1 MSSETGNTPIK
12 SLWLLTVL
20 GLGAALGYSNLLDFP
35 VMIGLHGGSA
45 YLLVFFLCQMFIALP
60 VMLSEMFLGRR
71 SRADALTGWQELSVG
86 RVVARSWRFVG
97 LAMLV
102 AGLLTIAAYSVLFSW
117 SALYLDAFWA
127 GTLTQETDFTRYFM
141 SVMHQTDL
149 IGLVQLGFFGLLSVL
164 LLIGFRFGL
173 VPVMLVMVASVL
185 LALISGVY
193 MVTGLDGD
201 AISEAIT
208 RVFGWRPEQITKPI
222 FFKIVNQAF
231 FSLGIGVGAL
241 WLTGAAAHAKASLG
255 KVVLLI
261 KIVNQAFFSLG
272 IGVGALWLTGAAAHA
287 KASLGKVVLL
297 IMAFDLAASLLA
309 AMTLWQLDL
318 DALSERWSFAE
329 LLFQQLPRLMDN
341 DSIMLFFGAMV
352 LTGLASTLLILENL
366 VRAVSARLGIG
377 RLSAILLVVVIALG
391 LGVAGQMSFN
401 RWQYVMWYGRSIYD
415 NYVMI
420 SSDLLVPLSGAMVAI
435 FVGWVMRS
443 ADARDEWQPT
453 RVWRFWAWRW
463 SLRIVSIVAILLVFF
478 GALEQQFGLHF
489 QQAAWAV
496 ILVVLAIISLR
507 LVRNF
512 SR

>member
-1 MSSETGNTPIK
+1 
-12 SLWLLTVL
+12 LWLLTVL

-261 KIVNQAFFSLG
+261 
-272 IGVGALWLTGAAAHA
+272 
-287 KASLGKVVLL
+287 
-297 IMAFDLAASLLA
+297 MAFDLAASLLA

-377 RLSAILLVVVIALG
+377 RLPAILLVVVIALG

>member
-1 MSSETGNTPIK
+1 MSPETGNTPIK

-261 KIVNQAFFSLG
+261 
-272 IGVGALWLTGAAAHA
+272 
-287 KASLGKVVLL
+287 
-297 IMAFDLAASLLA
+297 MAFDLAASLLA

>member
-261 KIVNQAFFSLG
+261 
-272 IGVGALWLTGAAAHA
+272 
-287 KASLGKVVLL
+287 
-297 IMAFDLAASLLA
+297 MAFDLAASLLA

-366 VRAVSARLGIG
+366 VRAVSARLEIG
-377 RLSAILLVVVIALG
+377 RLPAILLVVVIALG

>member
-261 KIVNQAFFSLG
+261 
-272 IGVGALWLTGAAAHA
+272 
-287 KASLGKVVLL
+287 
-297 IMAFDLAASLLA
+297 MAFDLAASLLA

-366 VRAVSARLGIG
+366 VRAVSAGLGIG
-377 RLSAILLVVVIALG
+377 RLPAILLVVVIALG

>member
-1 MSSETGNTPIK
+1 
-12 SLWLLTVL
+12 LWLLTVL

-261 KIVNQAFFSLG
+261 
-272 IGVGALWLTGAAAHA
+272 
-287 KASLGKVVLL
+287 
-297 IMAFDLAASLLA
+297 MAFDLVASLLA

-377 RLSAILLVVVIALG
+377 RLPAILLVVVIALG

>member
-261 KIVNQAFFSLG
+261 
-272 IGVGALWLTGAAAHA
+272 
-287 KASLGKVVLL
+287 
-297 IMAFDLAASLLA
+297 MAFDLAASLLA

>member
-261 KIVNQAFFSLG
+261 
-272 IGVGALWLTGAAAHA
+272 
-287 KASLGKVVLL
+287 
-297 IMAFDLAASLLA
+297 MAFDLAASLLA

-377 RLSAILLVVVIALG
+377 RLPAILLVVVIALG

>member
-1 MSSETGNTPIK
+1 LSPETGNTPIK

-261 KIVNQAFFSLG
+261 
-272 IGVGALWLTGAAAHA
+272 
-287 KASLGKVVLL
+287 
-297 IMAFDLAASLLA
+297 MAFDLAASLLA

-377 RLSAILLVVVIALG
+377 RLPAILLVVVIALG

>member
-261 KIVNQAFFSLG
+261 
-272 IGVGALWLTGAAAHA
+272 
-287 KASLGKVVLL
+287 
-297 IMAFDLAASLLA
+297 MAFDLAASLLA

-352 LTGLASTLLILENL
+352 LTGLASSLLILENL

-377 RLSAILLVVVIALG
+377 RLPAILLVVVIALG

>member
-1 MSSETGNTPIK
+1 LSSETGNTPIK

-261 KIVNQAFFSLG
+261 
-272 IGVGALWLTGAAAHA
+272 
-287 KASLGKVVLL
+287 
-297 IMAFDLAASLLA
+297 MAFDLAASLLA

-366 VRAVSARLGIG
+366 VRAVSARLEIG
-377 RLSAILLVVVIALG
+377 RLPAILLVVVIALG

>member
-1 MSSETGNTPIK
+1 MSPETGNTPIK

-261 KIVNQAFFSLG
+261 
-272 IGVGALWLTGAAAHA
+272 
-287 KASLGKVVLL
+287 
-297 IMAFDLAASLLA
+297 MAFDLAASLLA

-377 RLSAILLVVVIALG
+377 RLPAILLVVVIALG

>member
-1 MSSETGNTPIK
+1 LSSETGNTPIK

-261 KIVNQAFFSLG
+261 
-272 IGVGALWLTGAAAHA
+272 
-287 KASLGKVVLL
+287 
-297 IMAFDLAASLLA
+297 MAFDLAASLLA

-377 RLSAILLVVVIALG
+377 RLPAILLVVVIALG

>member
-1 MSSETGNTPIK
+1 LSSETGNTPIK

-261 KIVNQAFFSLG
+261 
-272 IGVGALWLTGAAAHA
+272 
-287 KASLGKVVLL
+287 
-297 IMAFDLAASLLA
+297 MAFDLAASLLA

-366 VRAVSARLGIG
+366 VRAVSARLEIG
-377 RLSAILLVVVIALG
+377 RLPAILLVVVIALG

-507 LVRNF
+507 LVENF

>member
-1 MSSETGNTPIK
+1 MSPETGNTPIK

-261 KIVNQAFFSLG
+261 
-272 IGVGALWLTGAAAHA
+272 
-287 KASLGKVVLL
+287 
-297 IMAFDLAASLLA
+297 MAFDLAASLLA

-352 LTGLASTLLILENL
+352 LTGLASSLLIRENL

-377 RLSAILLVVVIALG
+377 RLPAILLVVVIALG

>member
-1 MSSETGNTPIK
+1 MSPETGNTPIK

-261 KIVNQAFFSLG
+261 
-272 IGVGALWLTGAAAHA
+272 
-287 KASLGKVVLL
+287 
-297 IMAFDLAASLLA
+297 MAFDLAASLLA

-366 VRAVSARLGIG
+366 VRAVSARLEIG
-377 RLSAILLVVVIALG
+377 RLPAILLVVVIALG